1 MSAIKLWRTFTNV
14 IVEKTLTIG
23 VGGRII
29 VKNPDGTSAAMD
41 NSSQIL
47 TTTRQVLAEESGK
60 TFYLGSTT
68 AFVTTLPAPS
78 LGLKYTFIVKSA
90 PGASAHTVVTAA
102 SANIIVS
109 NQNSVAGDAGDFGTT
124 DDTISFVTAQTVA
137 GDKVELFCDGTK
149 WYAYA
154 ISKVA
159 AGITFTTA
167 S

>member
-1 MSAIKLWRTFTNV
+1 MSSTKLWKNITNL

-23 VGGRII
+23 VNGRII
-29 VKNPDGTSAAMD
+29 AKNPDGTSAAVD
-41 NSSQIL
+41 NASQVL
-47 TTTRQVLAEESGK
+47 TTTRQVLAEESGR
-60 TFYLGSTT
+60 TFYLGSST
-68 AFVTTLPAPS
+68 AFVTTLPLPA
-78 LGLKYTFIVKSA
+78 LGLKYTFIVKTA
-90 PGASAHTVVTAA
+90 PGATAHTIVTAA
-102 SANIIVS
+102 SANIIIG
-109 NQNSVAGDAGDFGTT
+109 NQNSVFGDAGDFGTA

-137 GDKVELFCDGTK
+137 GDKVEVFSDGTK